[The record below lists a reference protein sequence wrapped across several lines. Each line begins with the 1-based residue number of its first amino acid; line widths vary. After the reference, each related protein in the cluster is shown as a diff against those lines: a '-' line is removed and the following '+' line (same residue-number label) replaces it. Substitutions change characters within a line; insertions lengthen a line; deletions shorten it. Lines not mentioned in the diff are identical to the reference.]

1 MGLPVKRQDIVN
13 WQAKSTEYYLKPGY
27 QLFKEKLLEQPIT
40 LYHHNPHSSGRVAL
54 DFLGDYACDMWQ
66 AYQQLPNATL
76 VGCWAHVRRKFF
88 EAVPTKVS
96 DKSVSKQ
103 GVRYCN
109 KMFTLEKDWLGL
121 SNKERCRL
129 RQKELKPLM
138 EEFFAW
144 CRKQKATVLPNYKLG
159 KAIAYS
165 LNHEETF
172 KHVLLDGR
180 LALSNNL
187 AERAIKTLVMG
198 RKNWL
203 FSQSFAGAQSSAVIL
218 SMIETPKRN
227 GLDPEKYLEYLL
239 SNLPN
244 ESILTDREKLSAYL
258 PWAKAVQAN
267 CR

>member
-1 MGLPVKRQDIVN
+1 MLPLTPKR
-13 WQAKSTEYYLKPGY
+13 
-27 QLFKEKLLEQPIT
+27 
-40 LYHHNPHSSGRVAL
+40 
-54 DFLGDYACDMWQ
+54 
-66 AYQQLPNATL
+66 
-76 VGCWAHVRRKFF
+76 
-88 EAVPTKVS
+88 TKTV
-96 DKSVSKQ
+96 D
-103 GVRYCN
+103 
-109 KMFTLEKDWLGL
+109 
-121 SNKERCRL
+121 
-129 RQKELKPLM
+129 
-138 EEFFAW
+138 AW

-165 LNHEETF
+165 LNHKETF

-180 LALSNNL
+180 LVLSNNL

-218 SMIETPKRN
+218 SMIETAKRN

-258 PWAKAVQAN
+258 PGAKAVQVN

>member
-1 MGLPVKRQDIVN
+1 M
-13 WQAKSTEYYLKPGY
+13 S
-27 QLFKEKLLEQPIT
+27 F
-40 LYHHNPHSSGRVAL
+40 
-54 DFLGDYACDMWQ
+54 F
-66 AYQQLPNATL
+66 
-76 VGCWAHVRRKFF
+76 VRT
-88 EAVPTKVS
+88 A
-96 DKSVSKQ
+96 
-103 GVRYCN
+103 G
-109 KMFTLEKDWLGL
+109 
-121 SNKERCRL
+121 
-129 RQKELKPLM
+129 
-138 EEFFAW
+138 
-144 CRKQKATVLPNYKLG
+144 KQKATVLPNSKLG

-172 KHVLLDGR
+172 KHVLLNGC

-218 SMIETPKRN
+218 SMIETAKRN